1 MQETVDGSTTFGFLS
16 NSPDEQSQIQ
26 CQSYSCS
33 LQIVIKKVN
42 IPATVE
48 SGDEYVILDC
58 DYDLAGTSPKGLV
71 VKWYLNNYEL
81 VYQWI
86 YGILPQASDLIMKY
100 IDLDYKASSDN
111 NTMYRAMKFVRPSIE
126 LTGNYTCQI
135 STWQHEVTQTA
146 SMIVYST
153 GQEDEFKLWH
163 TKTNGEDDDGKEFCT
178 SQCLKSLWFK
188 FQFSKFSKLFIRI
201 NSHNHQTESKKR
213 IPMKTTDSVE
223 AVVFLFKYKEM
234 IETQIEFVSIETK
247 INFMIIKCLTYLE
260 RGEAKK
266 LTCKQRLSLF
276 VHPGGLFGAA
286 RYKYNLVDDFPQ
298 QVFLFLAILAYFAP
312 GSRDVFATLSTQ
324 MAYSVHQVQ
333 IQLRRHFSPR
343 KSRFSRYFDTP
354 GGLFGAPGTNTAPTT
369 TFSQEVEMFSLL
381 CPPRWPI
388 RCTRYKYN
396 LVDDFPQGS
405 RDVFATLSTWVAY
418 SVH

>member
-1 MQETVDGSTTFGFLS
+1 MNVCVTG
-16 NSPDEQSQIQ
+16 
-26 CQSYSCS
+26 S

-163 TKTNGEDDDGKEFCT
+163 TKTNGEDDDGKEVTCQALGLYPKPT
-178 SQCLKSLWFK
+178 LDILVEGHPELQSNKP
-188 FQFSKFSKLFIRI
+188 II
-201 NSHNHQTESKKR
+201 TESNDGYFNIVSYLTFEKDDELPDSVFVTCILR
-213 IPMKTTDSVE
+213 IPNVNYTATR
-223 AVVFLFKYKEM
+223 
-234 IETQIEFVSIETK
+234 K
-247 INFMIIKCLTYLE
+247 IIHY
-260 RGEAKK
+260 
-266 LTCKQRLSLF
+266 
-276 VHPGGLFGAA
+276 
-286 RYKYNLVDDFPQ
+286 PQ
-298 QVFLFLAILAYFAP
+298 
-312 GSRDVFATLSTQ
+312 GR
-324 MAYSVHQVQ
+324 
-333 IQLRRHFSPR
+333 
-343 KSRFSRYFDTP
+343 
-354 GGLFGAPGTNTAPTT
+354 PTT
-369 TFSQEVEMFSLL
+369 AATIVTVSDTTKLLRQMEIQALDNSQADASSGGGNSANHVKNAFLTIFMTTGLMMFG
-381 CPPRWPI
+381 I
-388 RCTRYKYN
+388 
-396 LVDDFPQGS
+396 
-405 RDVFATLSTWVAY
+405 
-418 SVH
+418 